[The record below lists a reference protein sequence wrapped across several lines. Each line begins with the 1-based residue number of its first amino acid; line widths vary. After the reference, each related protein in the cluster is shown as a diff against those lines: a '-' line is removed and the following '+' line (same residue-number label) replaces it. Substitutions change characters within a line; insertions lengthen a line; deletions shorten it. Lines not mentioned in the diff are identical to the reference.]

1 MHAVH
6 ASLQLYM
13 SLIGHLF
20 TLTFPVFKDIKVS
33 RDE

>member
-1 MHAVH
+1 MHAMH

-13 SLIGHLF
+13 SLIGHLL
-20 TLTFPVFKDIKVS
+20 TLTFPVFKDINMY